1 MANSPVRPERSMQAI
16 GQRLP
21 PNGQNAF
28 VSSKPAERREIRFAL
43 VAVLVSIAI
52 FSIAAPFATLQLAP
66 VPAFIPA
73 YEAALV
79 ISDLITAVLLFSQFK
94 ISQSR
99 ALFVLASGY
108 LFTAS
113 IAFVH
118 ALTFPGLLAP
128 TGLLGAGPQST
139 AWLFMFWHGGFPLF
153 VIAYALLR
161 DVGRGATGTY
171 KASTLPRGGSG
182 IAILAGVAVVVGIVC
197 ALTLVA

>member
-1 MANSPVRPERSMQAI
+1 MTSPLVRSDQLTEEI
-16 GQRLP
+16 GQILP
-21 PNGQNAF
+21 PNEQSAF
-28 VSSKPAERREIRFAL
+28 VSSKPAERREVRFAL

-52 FSIAAPFATLQLAP
+52 FSIAAPFATLQLAQ

-94 ISQSR
+94 ISRSR
-99 ALFVLASGY
+99 ALYVLASGY

-128 TGLLGAGPQST
+128 AGLLGAGPQSRVWIFT
-139 AWLFMFWHGGFPLF
+139 FWHGGFPLV
-153 VIAYALLR
+153 VIAYALLENA
-161 DVGRGATGTY
+161 GRNARGTIR
-171 KASTLPRGGSG
+171 SH
-182 IAILAGVAVVVGIVC
+182 
-197 ALTLVA
+197 